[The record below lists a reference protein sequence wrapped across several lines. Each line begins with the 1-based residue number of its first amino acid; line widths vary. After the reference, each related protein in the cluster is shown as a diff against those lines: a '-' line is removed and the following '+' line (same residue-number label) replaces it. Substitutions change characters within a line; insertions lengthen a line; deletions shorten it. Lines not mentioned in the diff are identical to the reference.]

1 MDARDAL
8 CAPTVMN
15 CERKTK
21 PHRAARASPARS
33 SAGGEPFLRRFA
45 TCSWVAP
52 RRWLAPGAAILLR
65 AMAAAQRPSDAG
77 DHENATVSL
86 SDLFEQS
93 FDAAIFPQPVNQHI
107 AGMTAFYVL
116 TRMLFLLSFV
126 AIVVHLRPLR
136 RRQRHPTVDM
146 T

>member
-8 CAPTVMN
+8 RPYCNKATP
-15 CERKTK
+15 R
-21 PHRAARASPARS
+21 RARASPAR
-33 SAGGEPFLRRFA
+33 AHRGAAGEPFLRRFA

-52 RRWLAPGAAILLR
+52 RRWLAPGATILLR
-65 AMAAAQRPSDAG
+65 AMPAAQRPSDAG